1 MMRIVFAEFPTY
13 VTENSAHSGSVILDC
28 TLSLDS
34 GFIVDNSALHVPFY
48 DLSILFQSDLRVSK
62 IVTFIVKGNV
72 DPDK

>member
-13 VTENSAHSGSVILDC
+13 VTENSAYSGSVILDC

-62 IVTFIVKGNV
+62 IVTFIDKGNV